1 MLQWNKFAF
10 LSRNPL
16 CRECAHFWSSLDSDF
31 TQILLR
37 YLSQKMTGKASDEE
51 TQKLFD
57 IEGGD
62 PGFVAWPSQLSLH
75 CSAQPDKPN
84 TVYLFRKLLRKTN
97 TQMTASQ
104 DWCFEILW
112 ISFWA
117 FLGGRNVIKN
127 PEFRTK
133 RGETAASFHVDHSVN
148 FRPAAAAKPPTCRLE
163 TAKLSSSGSFSI
175 SNQGQI
181 ETRIY

>member
-1 MLQWNKFAF
+1 MTNTYF
-10 LSRNPL
+10 
-16 CRECAHFWSSLDSDF
+16 CRETGNVANTCSFGLVF

-84 TVYLFRKLLRKTN
+84 TVYLFRKLLRKTKIHKWPRVKIDVLRYCESVFEHFSGGEMLSKIQN
-97 TQMTASQ
+97 SERREARQLHPSMSTTRSIFVQQQPPNHPPAPGWKLQNFQ
-104 DWCFEILW
+104 DHFQ
-112 ISFWA
+112 FQ
-117 FLGGRNVIKN
+117 IKD
-127 PEFRTK
+127 K
-133 RGETAASFHVDHSVN
+133 
-148 FRPAAAAKPPTCRLE
+148 
-163 TAKLSSSGSFSI
+163 
-175 SNQGQI
+175 
-181 ETRIY
+181 